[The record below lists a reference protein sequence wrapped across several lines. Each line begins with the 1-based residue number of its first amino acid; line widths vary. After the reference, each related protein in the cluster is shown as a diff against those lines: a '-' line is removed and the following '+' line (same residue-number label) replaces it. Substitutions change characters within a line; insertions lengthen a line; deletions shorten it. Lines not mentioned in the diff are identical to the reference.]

1 MDGCVTQPERNK
13 QAEGAIFKNI
23 LCFPVQRN
31 ACMDVFA
38 AFFKKKKFIY
48 QTGIEEVRYGHG
60 LLRILDSRK
69 RSFAHLTSS
78 RNLGLRHMANTSQPA
93 IFIFQGWAL

>member
-38 AFFKKKKFIY
+38 AFLKKKIY
-48 QTGIEEVRYGHG
+48 IS
-60 LLRILDSRK
+60 D
-69 RSFAHLTSS
+69 
-78 RNLGLRHMANTSQPA
+78 RN
-93 IFIFQGWAL
+93 